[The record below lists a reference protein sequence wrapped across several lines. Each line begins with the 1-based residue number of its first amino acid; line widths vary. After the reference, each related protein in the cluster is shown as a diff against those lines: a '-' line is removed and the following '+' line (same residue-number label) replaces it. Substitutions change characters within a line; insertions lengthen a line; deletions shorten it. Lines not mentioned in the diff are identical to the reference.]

1 MKATTN
7 INTTEVI
14 THSITGFDGNENAAA
29 GAGNIQGTQAGAAGQ
44 GLTKGKP
51 ESELRAAARR
61 HGINLKELAV
71 KMGVNYGYLSS
82 VASGRRP
89 WTPLLRERAMA
100 VLGEV
105 PGQGIV
111 YRQGGLIQG
120 ESTCIRER
128 ARELGMSQK
137 DLAQRVGVSV
147 GYMSEVA
154 RGRKNMSPAVQTMV
168 ESVLGGPVEIAPA
181 QCANRPGGVVKGRRE
196 SSYIRERAR
205 ERGFSLKGLA
215 EHVGVSSGYMTQ
227 VSRGERSMSPAVQAR
242 VEEAL
247 DGPARIEPAQPPTVD
262 PRALWDR
269 MDAHEISQNETAR
282 LAGIS
287 SGHLSQIMNGQ
298 RNPSGEILRKLHGVL
313 FRPTAAELV
322 VPAEVKVM
330 AWKKGGRNGVV
341 VRGAGG
347 PGAGG
352 NKPGG
357 GTVRIGG
364 RVPWGAEVEYAYRA
378 GYDSRGRVSVT
389 HLVDERGYS
398 VMLTKPE
405 PDGAG
410 PGEDRTGV

>member
-7 INTTEVI
+7 IDTNEAKAN
-14 THSITGFDGNENAAA
+14 FDSNGVPTAVEP
-29 GAGNIQGTQAGAAGQ
+29 GQ
-44 GLTKGKP
+44 TRGKP
-51 ESELRAAARR
+51 ESELKAAARR
-61 HGINLKELAV
+61 HGINLKELADR
-71 KMGVNYGYLSS
+71 MGVNYGYLSS

-89 WTPLLRERAMA
+89 WTPLLRERATA

-111 YRQGGLIQG
+111 YRQGGLVQG
-120 ESTCIRER
+120 ESTYIRER
-128 ARELGMSQK
+128 ARELGLTQK
-137 DLAQRVGVSV
+137 DLAHRVGVSV

-154 RGRKNMSPAVQTMV
+154 RGRKNMSPEVQARV
-168 ESVLGGPVEIAPA
+168 EKALGGPVEIAPA
-181 QCANRPGGVVKGRRE
+181 SCANRHDGPIQGQ

-205 ERGFSLKGLA
+205 ELGFSLRGLA
-215 EHVGVSSGYMTQ
+215 ERVGVSYRYMVQ
-227 VSRGERSMSPAVQAR
+227 ASRGQRNMSPGVQAQ
-242 VEEAL
+242 VEQAL
-247 DGPARIEPAQPPTVD
+247 DAPARIEAAQPRSVD

-269 MDAHEISQNETAR
+269 MEAHDLSQNETAR

-298 RNPSGEILRKLHGVL
+298 RNPSGEVLAKLHGVL
-313 FRPTAAELV
+313 FRPSAAELV

-352 NKPGG
+352 NQPGG

-378 GYDSRGRVSVT
+378 GYDSRGQVSVT
-389 HLVDERGYS
+389 HLVDERGYGA
-398 VMLTKPE
+398 MLTKPE

-410 PGEDRTGV
+410 PREDRTGV

>member
-7 INTTEVI
+7 IDMTEA
-14 THSITGFDGNENAAA
+14 SFDTSADPATAAA
-29 GAGNIQGTQAGAAGQ
+29 QGH
-44 GLTKGKP
+44 TKGKP

-61 HGINLKELAV
+61 HGLNLKELANR
-71 KMGVNYGYLSS
+71 MGVNYGYLSS

-89 WTPLLRERAMA
+89 WTPLLRERATA

-105 PGQGIV
+105 PGQGVV
-111 YRQGGLIQG
+111 YRQGGLVQG

-128 ARELGMSQK
+128 ARELGLSQK

-154 RGRKNMSPAVQTMV
+154 RGRKNMGPAVQARV
-168 ESVLGGPVEIAPA
+168 EKALGGPVEIAPA
-181 QCANRPGGVVKGRRE
+181 SCANRHDGPVKGE
-196 SSYIRERAR
+196 STSIRERAR
-205 ERGFSLKGLA
+205 ELGFSLRGLA
-215 EHVGVSSGYMTQ
+215 EHVGVSYGYMVQ
-227 VSRGERSMSPAVQAR
+227 VSRGQRNMSPGVQAQ
-242 VEEAL
+242 VEAAL
-247 DGPARIEPAQPPTVD
+247 DGPARIESAQPRSVD

-269 MDAHEISQNETAR
+269 MDAHDISQNETAR

-298 RNPSGEILRKLHGVL
+298 RNPSGEVLAKLHGVL

-330 AWKKGGRNGVV
+330 AWKKGRRNGVV

-352 NKPGG
+352 NQPGG

-378 GYDSRGRVSVT
+378 GYDSRGQVSVT
-389 HLVDERGYS
+389 HVVDERGYGR
-398 VMLTKPE
+398 MLTQPE

-410 PGEDRTGV
+410 PGEDRTVV

>member
-7 INTTEVI
+7 IDMTEAI
-14 THSITGFDGNENAAA
+14 THPTIGFQGNENAAA
-29 GAGNIQGTQAGAAGQ
+29 GAGNIQGTQARAVKQ
-44 GLTKGKP
+44 GPGKGKP

-61 HGINLKELAV
+61 HGLNLKELADR
-71 KMGVNYGYLSS
+71 MGVNYGYLSS

-89 WTPLLRERAMA
+89 WTPLLRERATA

-111 YRQGGLIQG
+111 YRQGGLVQG

-128 ARELGMSQK
+128 ARELGLSQK

-154 RGRKNMSPAVQTMV
+154 RGRKNMGPAVQARV
-168 ESVLGGPVEIAPA
+168 EKVLGGPVKIAPA
-181 QCANRPGGVVKGRRE
+181 TCANRQDGRVKGRGQ

-205 ERGFSLKGLA
+205 EQGMSLKGLA
-215 EHVGVSSGYMTQ
+215 EHVGVSRGYMTQ
-227 VSRGERSMSPAVQAR
+227 VSRGERSMSPVVQAR
-242 VEEAL
+242 VEAAL
-247 DGPARIEPAQPPTVD
+247 DGPARIEPAQPRSVD

-269 MDAHEISQNETAR
+269 MEAHDLSQNETAR

-298 RNPSGEILRKLHGVL
+298 RNPSGEVLRKLHGVL
-313 FRPTAAELV
+313 FRPSAAEMV

-352 NKPGG
+352 NNPGG

-389 HLVDERGYS
+389 HLVDERGYGR
-398 VMLTKPE
+398 MLTQPE
-405 PDGAG
+405 ADGVG

>member
-7 INTTEVI
+7 IDTNETKAN
-14 THSITGFDGNENAAA
+14 FDTNGVPTAVEP
-29 GAGNIQGTQAGAAGQ
+29 GQAR
-44 GLTKGKP
+44 GKP

-105 PGQGIV
+105 PGQGVV
-111 YRQGGLIQG
+111 YRQGGLVEG

-128 ARELGMSQK
+128 ARELGLSQK
-137 DLAQRVGVSV
+137 DLAHRVGVSV

-154 RGRKNMSPAVQTMV
+154 RGRKNMGPEVQARV
-168 ESVLGGPVEIAPA
+168 EKALGGPVEIAPA
-181 QCANRPGGVVKGRRE
+181 SCANRHDGPIQGQ

-205 ERGFSLKGLA
+205 ELGFSLRGLA
-215 EHVGVSSGYMTQ
+215 EHVGVSYRYMVQ
-227 VSRGERSMSPAVQAR
+227 VSRGQRNMSPGVQAQ
-242 VEEAL
+242 VEAAL
-247 DGPARIEPAQPPTVD
+247 DGPARIEPAQPRSVD
-262 PRALWDR
+262 PRALWER
-269 MDAHEISQNETAR
+269 MDAHDLSQNETAR

-298 RNPSGEILRKLHGVL
+298 RNASGEVLAKLHRVL
-313 FRPTAAELV
+313 FRPSAAELV

-330 AWKKGGRNGVV
+330 AWKKGSRNGVV

-347 PGAGG
+347 PGTGG
-352 NKPGG
+352 SQPGG

-389 HLVDERGYS
+389 HLVDERGYGL
-398 VMLTKPE
+398 MLTKPE
-405 PDGAG
+405 PDGNG
-410 PGEDRTGV
+410 PREDRTGV

>member
-7 INTTEVI
+7 IDTNDTKASFGTNGI
-14 THSITGFDGNENAAA
+14 PATAAA
-29 GAGNIQGTQAGAAGQ
+29 QGH
-44 GLTKGKP
+44 TKGKP

-61 HGINLKELAV
+61 RGLNLKELANR
-71 KMGVNYGYLSS
+71 MGVNYGYLSS

-89 WTPLLRERAMA
+89 WTPLLRERATA

-111 YRQGGLIQG
+111 YRQGGLVEG

-128 ARELGMSQK
+128 ARALGMSQK
-137 DLAQRVGVSV
+137 DLAQRVGVSA

-154 RGRKNMSPAVQTMV
+154 RGRKNMSPAVLARV
-168 ESVLGGPVEIAPA
+168 ESALGGPVEIAPA
-181 QCANRPGGVVKGRRE
+181 ECANRRDGVVSGG
-196 SSYIRERAR
+196 STYIRERAR
-205 ERGFSLKGLA
+205 ELGMSVKGLA
-215 EHVGVSSGYMTQ
+215 EHVGVSYGYMVQ
-227 VSRGERSMSPAVQAR
+227 VSRGQRNMSPAVQAQ
-242 VEEAL
+242 VEAAL

-269 MDAHEISQNETAR
+269 MDAHELSQNETAR

-287 SGHLSQIMNGQ
+287 SAHLSLIMNGQ
-298 RNPSGEILRKLHGVL
+298 RNASGEVLAKLHGVL

-352 NKPGG
+352 NNPGG

-378 GYDSRGRVSVT
+378 GYDSRGQVSVT
-389 HLVDERGYS
+389 HVVDERGYS
-398 VMLTKPE
+398 VMLRKPE

-410 PGEDRTGV
+410 SAEDRTGV

>member
-7 INTTEVI
+7 IDTNETKASFDNNGNPATTAEQE
-14 THSITGFDGNENAAA
+14 H
-29 GAGNIQGTQAGAAGQ
+29 
-44 GLTKGKP
+44 TKGKP
-51 ESELRAAARR
+51 ESELKAAARR
-61 HGINLKELAV
+61 HGINLKELADR
-71 KMGVNYGYLSS
+71 MGVNYGYLSS

-89 WTPLLRERAMA
+89 WSPMLRERATA

-111 YRQGGLIQG
+111 YRQGGLVQG

-128 ARELGMSQK
+128 ARELGLTQK
-137 DLAQRVGVSV
+137 ELAHRVGLSV

-154 RGRKNMSPAVQTMV
+154 RGRKNMSPEVQARV
-168 ESVLGGPVEIAPA
+168 EKALGGPVEIAPA
-181 QCANRPGGVVKGRRE
+181 SCANRHDGPIQGE

-205 ERGFSLKGLA
+205 ELGFSLRGLA
-215 EHVGVSSGYMTQ
+215 ERVGVSYRYMVQ
-227 VSRGERSMSPAVQAR
+227 VSRGQRNMSPGVQAR
-242 VEEAL
+242 VETAL

-282 LAGIS
+282 RAGIS

-298 RNPSGEILRKLHGVL
+298 RNPSGKVLAKLHGVL
-313 FRPTAAELV
+313 FRPSAAELV

-330 AWKKGGRNGVV
+330 AWKKGSRNGVV

-352 NKPGG
+352 NNPGG

-378 GYDSRGRVSVT
+378 GYDSRGQVSVT
-389 HLVDERGYS
+389 HLVDERGYGA
-398 VMLTKPE
+398 MLTKPE